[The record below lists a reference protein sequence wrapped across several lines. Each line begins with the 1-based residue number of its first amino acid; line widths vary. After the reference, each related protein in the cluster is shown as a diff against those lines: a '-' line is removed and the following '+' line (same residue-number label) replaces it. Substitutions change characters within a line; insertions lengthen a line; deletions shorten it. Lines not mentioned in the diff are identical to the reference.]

1 LDRNVAIERRWDG
14 SHGTGKF
21 GPQAE
26 AALRLRGRL
35 PLCLSLPFA
44 AALFLRLKGH
54 RKGKS
59 SWIEEF
65 DLFFVVV
72 KENLIQ
78 FELP

>member
-1 LDRNVAIERRWDG
+1 MEVMELANLVRKR
-14 SHGTGKF
+14 K
-21 GPQAE
+21 
-26 AALRLRGRL
+26 L
-35 PLCLSLPFA
+35 PCVCVGGCLSVSLSLPFA